1 MCTKQKQEQR
11 FRVLGP
17 VRTLAG
23 SSVRTTRMRC
33 DAYVNTVA
41 SEKDTYEKKLV

>member
-1 MCTKQKQEQR
+1 VHKTKIRAALPGSWSSQN
-11 FRVLGP
+11 
-17 VRTLAG
+17 AG

-33 DAYVNTVA
+33 DAYVNTAA